1 MVRAVVGGVG
11 GGRVGSMS
19 YSSGRRS
26 IRSGR
31 RRRRSSSSS
40 GRRRRSS

>member
-11 GGRVGSMS
+11 GGRVGSMNC
-19 YSSGRRS
+19 SSGRRS
-26 IRSGR
+26 ISSG
-31 RRRRSSSSS
+31 RRRSSSSS